1 MWKMLMENSPLSI
14 QHLFQLEGQT
24 YRNMRE
30 EWCMMTCHPHM
41 SQRTKLFKSKTPS
54 TSQRHLQWLCL
65 PLCWLSKDPPV
76 GSKAD
81 IATPRITI
89 PPIPKRI
96 DLSAVLK
103 AKIIIM
109 ENRGKSQFDLL
120 KYGNLMRMEL
130 IKKQLARQKTK
141 EKQLDTPSAQRST
154 AKRFLQCSKIITVL
168 ILWFLAMDGPQA
180 AKVSEIGP
188 YAGCTCIACKN
199 NKLPEV

>member
-30 EWCMMTCHPHM
+30 
-41 SQRTKLFKSKTPS
+41 RTKLFKSKNPS

-89 PPIPKRI
+89 PPIPKQI
-96 DLSAVLK
+96 DLSAVSK
-103 AKIIIM
+103 AKRKK

-120 KYGNLMRMEL
+120 NHGNLMQMEL

-199 NKLPEV
+199 NKLPKVWAYL